1 MANFLSISSALLAT
15 SNSRVAPYLILFLYI
30 GTMISLAYICRK
42 KSETLESFFMADRGV
57 GGWMTA
63 FSYGATYFSS
73 VVFIGF
79 AGGLGWG
86 MGLGAIWIGFF
97 NAVFGSFLAWKVLGA
112 KTRKMTRKIEATTMP
127 QFFEK
132 RYQSKNIRL
141 ISSIIIFV
149 FLIPYSTS
157 VYQGLGYLFELV
169 FGINFI
175 YCIIIMA
182 TLTALYL
189 FSGGY
194 FATALGD
201 FIQGIIMV
209 VGVFFMVFALLRAP
223 QVNGAEGLG
232 QLIEM
237 GKGFFP
243 SLDSAS
249 GRLIDAPG
257 FNLIVLIFLTSF
269 GIWAMPQSVHKF
281 YTIRNKSAITRAT
294 IVSTIFAFIIGC
306 GAYFVGSLSH
316 LFFTQM
322 PEGGVDTLVPQI
334 LVQANFSGALLG
346 LIVVLVLSA
355 SMSTLSS
362 LSLSGASAV
371 ALDFYKGYV
380 KKDAKE
386 KDVKLIL
393 RILCIVFVLLSAV
406 LAIAQV
412 DAIITLMSL
421 SWGTL
426 AGCFLGPYLFGL
438 YSKKANAKAA
448 LTSIIGGLVTTFI
461 LIVVFAILDAPDGAT
476 AVEFIKSGIRRS
488 PLIGVIVMIQSLVLM
503 FVVSRFT
510 KPQSSE
516 HIEYCFTYKNKQ
528 I

>member
-1 MANFLSISSALLAT
+1 MVNNILMVNMISAT
-15 SNSRVAPYLILFLYI
+15 GNSKVAQYLILCLYI
-30 GTMISLAYICRK
+30 ALMISVAYICRK
-42 KSETLESFFMADRGV
+42 KSHSLESFFMADRGV

-79 AGGLGWG
+79 AGKLGWG

-97 NAVFGSFLAWKVLGA
+97 NAIFGSFLAWKVLG
-112 KTRKMTRKIEATTMP
+112 KRTRAMTRKIKATTMP

-141 ISSIIIFV
+141 LSSIIIFI

-157 VYQGLGYLFELV
+157 VYQGLGYLFEMV
-169 FGINFI
+169 FGIPFI
-175 YCIIIMA
+175 YCILIMA

-223 QVNGAEGLG
+223 QVNGVEGLEN
-232 QLIEM
+232 LMEM

-243 SLDSAS
+243 SLNSAS
-249 GRLIDAPG
+249 GKLIDSPG
-257 FNLIVLIFLTSF
+257 FNLVILILLTSF
-269 GIWAMPQSVHKF
+269 GIWALPQSVHKF
-281 YTIRNKSAITRAT
+281 YTIKNKSAIKKAT
-294 IVSTIFAFIIGC
+294 IVSTVFAFIIGC
-306 GAYFVGSLSH
+306 GAYFTGSLSS
-316 LFFTQM
+316 LFM
-322 PEGGVDTLVPQI
+322 NEVPASGVDTIVPII
-334 LVQANFSGALLG
+334 LTEAGLSGALLG

-380 KKDAKE
+380 KKDAEEKE
-386 KDVKLIL
+386 VKTIL
-393 RILCIVFVLLSAV
+393 RVLCIVFVLLSAI

-412 DAIITLMSL
+412 DAIVTLMSL

-438 YSKKANAKAA
+438 YSKRANKIAA
-448 LTSIIGGLVTTFI
+448 YSSIIGGLATTFI
-461 LIVVFAILDAPDGAT
+461 LILVFAIIDTPKGT
-476 AVEFIKSGIRRS
+476 SFVEFIKAGINRS
-488 PLIGVIVMIQSLVLM
+488 PLIGVVIMAQSLILM
-503 FVVSRFT
+503 YVVSRFT
-510 KPQSSE
+510 KPQSPE
-516 HIEYCFTYKNKQ
+516 HIEECFTYDKE
-528 I
+528 